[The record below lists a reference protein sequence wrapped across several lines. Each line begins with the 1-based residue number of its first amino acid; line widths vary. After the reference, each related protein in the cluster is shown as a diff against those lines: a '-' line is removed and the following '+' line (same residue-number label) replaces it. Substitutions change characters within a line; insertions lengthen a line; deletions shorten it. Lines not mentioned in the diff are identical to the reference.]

1 MSDVLSAASLL
12 LAVLTALFGLW
23 LPDISAAAG
32 LKLDM
37 KLEDRRPNRNAIR
50 RCLWAKAAPLAL
62 ATLLIAAIFAN
73 RALGIIVET
82 VESGFSGSFQDLSA
96 AFVVTELLMIALAFV
111 STFQALR
118 LHSLLRASAR

>member
-23 LPDISAAAG
+23 LPDISVAAG

-37 KLEDRRPNRNAIR
+37 KLEDRRPNRNVIR
-50 RCLWAKAAPLAL
+50 RCLWGKAAPLAL

-73 RALGIIVET
+73 RALGIIVDT
-82 VESGFSGSFQDLSA
+82 IASGFSGSFQDLSA

-118 LHSLLRASAR
+118 LHSLLRTSAR